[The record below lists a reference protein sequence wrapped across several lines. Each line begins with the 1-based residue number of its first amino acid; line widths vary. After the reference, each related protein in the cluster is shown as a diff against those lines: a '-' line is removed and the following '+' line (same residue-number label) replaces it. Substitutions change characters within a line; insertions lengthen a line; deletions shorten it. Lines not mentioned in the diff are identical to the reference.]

1 MREKQFELSRKQR
14 AELER
19 RYKQQRDRRVAERIQ
34 CIFLLHGGH
43 NALRVAKMLM
53 VSSKTIKRWIR
64 IFVNFGIEGLCT
76 LKYENSGAV
85 CGITDVQQNQL
96 EKYLDEQIRC
106 SAKEVMDYIEKEFG
120 IKYTESGVLKLL
132 KRMNYTY
139 KKPAVVP
146 SRADVK
152 EQEAFVCG
160 YTRGKKR
167 YRRRWQGLLY

>member
-106 SAKEVMDYIEKEFG
+106 SIEKEFG

-152 EQEAFVCG
+152 EQEAFVRL
-160 YTRGKKR
+160 YEGKKEI
-167 YRRRWQGLLY
+167 

>member
-96 EKYLDEQIRC
+96 EKYLDEQIR
-106 SAKEVMDYIEKEFG
+106 IEKEFG

-152 EQEAFVCG
+152 EQEAFVRL
-160 YTRGKKR
+160 YEGKKEI
-167 YRRRWQGLLY
+167 